1 MQSTAG
7 KQTFLHGAALLALAA
22 ALVKVLG
29 ALYKIPLNAVL
40 GAQGFGYFNT
50 AYQIYS
56 VLLLVSTAGLP
67 VAMSRMISEAA
78 ALGRFSQVR
87 QVYRVARG
95 VFLTLGALCAALMV
109 SCCRAL
115 AAFAHQPD
123 AYASIA
129 CLGPC
134 AFLVCLI
141 SVYRGFFQGQGN
153 MRPTAI
159 SEVLEAVCKLLA
171 GVPAATL
178 LYRATGSLAFAAAG
192 AILGVA
198 LGCAVSAAYLGVSR
212 RRENA
217 KRTRSADTPESGR
230 RVLRRLLAI
239 AVPITV
245 GSAGIQSMYF
255 LEINLFMRQLLRFH
269 TQQQADTLKGI
280 YDMALTVYNMPGAL
294 VTPITVSI
302 IPAVSAHLAQGNNR
316 GARATEESAA
326 RVMALICMPCAVGLA
341 VLGEPIM
348 ALLGGYDAAYTA
360 VAGKC
365 LSVLGVA
372 LFFHAT
378 TQLTNA
384 ILQSHDH
391 ATIPV
396 VHILLAGL
404 AELGAVYLLAGNP
417 NIGIVGVGVG
427 AVLCNVGVSVLNLA
441 AIYRRMERAPA
452 LIRNFLRPVPA
463 CALMGAAAY
472 GAWYALR
479 ALCDSRA
486 LLCAVPIAVGVAVY
500 FPAVKLT
507 RCVRRE
513 DCMLLPGGEKLAKLL
528 CRR

>member
-1 MQSTAG
+1 MQTSTK
-7 KQTFLHGAALLALAA
+7 KQTFLHGAALLAGAA
-22 ALVKVLG
+22 ALVKALG
-29 ALYKIPLNAVL
+29 ALYKIPLNAIL

-67 VAMSRMISEAA
+67 VAMSRMISHAS

-95 VFLTLGALCAALMV
+95 VFLTLGALCAGLMV
-109 SCCRAL
+109 LFCREL
-115 AAFAHQPD
+115 AAFVHQSD
-123 AYASIA
+123 TWAAIA

-134 AFLVCLI
+134 AFFVCLI

-159 SEVLEAVCKLLA
+159 SEVIEAVCKLLC
-171 GVPAATL
+171 GVSAATL
-178 LYRATGSLAFAAAG
+178 IYDATRSLAFAAAG
-192 AILGVA
+192 AILGVV
-198 LGCAVSAAYLGVSR
+198 LGCVVSAAYLGIVR

-217 KRTRSADTPESGR
+217 ALTRTHDTPEAPGK
-230 RVLRRLLAI
+230 VLKQLLAI

-245 GSAGIQSMYF
+245 GSAGVQSMYF

-302 IPAVSAHLAQGNNR
+302 IPAVAAHLACGNNR
-316 GARATEESAA
+316 GARASEESAA
-326 RVMALICMPCAVGLA
+326 RIMALIAMPCAVGLA

-348 ALLGGYDAAYTA
+348 AMLGGYGEAEAA
-360 VAGKC
+360 VAGRC
-365 LSVLGVA
+365 LSVLGAA

-384 ILQSHDH
+384 ILQSHGY
-391 ATIPV
+391 ASVPV

-404 AELGAVYLLAGNP
+404 TELAAVYILAGNER
-417 NIGIVGVGVG
+417 IGIVGVGLG
-427 AVLCNVGVSVLNLA
+427 AIVCNVCVSALNLI
-441 AIYRRMERAPA
+441 AIYRRVETAPA
-452 LIRNFLRPVPA
+452 LVRNFLRPAPA
-463 CALMGAAAY
+463 SALMGAAAY
-472 GAWYALR
+472 MTWRLVRGAAEGRVLP
-479 ALCDSRA
+479 
-486 LLCAVPIAVGVAVY
+486 CAVPIAVGVLVY
-500 FPAVKLT
+500 LPAVVLT
-507 RCVRRE
+507 RCVKRE
-513 DCMLLPGGEKLAKLL
+513 DCLLLPKGEKLAKLL
-528 CRR
+528 CR